1 MAQRTGTY
9 QLPDLLAARFAEV
22 RAVDYGIDNLIATL
36 QADLETHN
44 SIMEDLIGEFADPTF
59 DIFRRQG
66 TSTDGEFQEVDE
78 FGRAPTQKIAP
89 GQTVGFP
96 LRKFQHPIGWTQ
108 DYQDRASVQDF
119 AQGQINAQKAHRR
132 LVARELKR
140 AIYGAANYTWTD
152 IYNPNVIDVPVKAF
166 WNADGAGIPNGPNG
180 EIFNGATHT
189 HYLGSATLTTAAAD
203 SLILTVIE
211 HGFGSELRIYVNKAD
226 EAAWR
231 ALTGFQGYVA
241 PWLNLGQPTNLQPAQ
256 RLDTTRVDNRA
267 IGRYGAAEVW
277 VKPWAVANYAI
288 CISSGSAAK
297 PLAWRRDRIRNGLYI
312 AAQMQM
318 FPLYAQYM
326 QVFLGFGVW
335 NRGNGAVLQFNNVTY
350 TTPTIT

>member
-9 QLPDLLAARFAEV
+9 TLPDLLAAQFATI
-22 RAVDYGIDNLIATL
+22 RAVEFGIDMLIAVL
-36 QADLETHN
+36 QADVETHN
-44 SIMEDLIGEFADPTF
+44 AIMQDIIGEFADPTF

-78 FGRAPTQKIAP
+78 FGRAPTQKVQA
-89 GQTVGFP
+89 GLTVGFP
-96 LRKFQHPIGWTQ
+96 LRKYQHPLGWTQ
-108 DYQDRASVQDF
+108 DFQDRATVQDF
-119 AQGQINAQKAHRR
+119 AIGQINAQKAHRR
-132 LVARELKR
+132 LVAREIKR
-140 AIYGAANYTWTD
+140 AIYGAANYTWVD
-152 IYNPNVIDVPVKAF
+152 IYAPMVIDVPVKAF
-166 WNADGAGIPNGPNG
+166 YNADGALIPNGPNG

-189 HYLGSATLTTAAAD
+189 HYMGSATLTTAAVDAM
-203 SLILTVIE
+203 IFTIIE
-211 HGFGSELRIYVNKAD
+211 HGFGSQIRIYINKAD

-241 PWLNLGQPTNLQPAQ
+241 EWLNLGMPTTLQPGQ

-267 IGRYGAAEVW
+267 IGRYGAAEIW

-288 CISSGSAAK
+288 CLSSGSVK
-297 PLAWRRDRIRNGLYI
+297 PLAWRQDKIHPGLYV
-312 AAQMQM
+312 AANINI

-335 NRGNGAVLQFNNVTY
+335 NRGNGAVLQFNNATY
-350 TTPTIT
+350 TSPTIT